1 MFKLFAR
8 ENTGRGGYYIERE
21 GKIKLIRQ
29 RGEKIKSSLLYEL
42 E

>member
-21 GKIKLIRQ
+21 GKIVNKAKGR
-29 RGEKIKSSLLYEL
+29 ENKIKFTI
-42 E
+42 